1 MKSNGDTKYLS
12 VDNSPGENNNN
23 NSHMNLL
30 LYLEYLSNQ
39 NTNNANNSP
48 YENGGIKNKIHIEQL
63 LEEIGP
69 FLLTVDIDLLNIHF
83 IDYNLDINRFSELL
97 IFIIN
102 NSVINYNNNDAI
114 KQLNK
119 FFLESIKQGS
129 VYIEQIENIQHEIT
143 WDLNAIYNLFKNQIE
158 SFDKNKLLICFDNPK
173 LNINDKKKFDLF
185 CDILIK
191 FNLFGKN
198 EENIQSFYDEF
209 LFIKWKNIKNQI
221 ELLNLMITNKEIS
234 ENSKFCLNNY
244 QGQKI
249 SKDIDT
255 ELRAFTSTKNRYL
268 KDNWRIVKIVE
279 ILIIIS
285 KEFDNY
291 NQIKIIFDWAIRNIP
306 EIILMSLLTIKIDF
320 TQNPLMTDLIIET
333 ATPILFDKNPRIKL
347 INEIW
352 QLNKDIVI
360 YVLNNSWKNYPDLM
374 NLSSILDLANNII
387 KDSLLVLVHSKYHN
401 FSIHLGLLASKR
413 DYLFIEKWLKKN
425 VDEYKDDFVLCLI
438 NYLNIN
444 IVQPCKINK
453 DSGIELNETNKGNI
467 LEKAQLSQES
477 LSIILNILN
486 TYINNDNNI
495 GNKLSLNTKNQIAK
509 ISKILFDLY
518 DEIKERHSPT
528 EFDSKEQK
536 IKSKEIEEEVSKL
549 LRPMFEGKISPDN
562 VVNLL
567 IMYKKSNDK
576 RKVELFSC
584 LIHQLIYEYNYL
596 SNYPK
601 NKLKIFAELFGKII
615 NNKLFD
621 GVLETLALKYILD
634 SIKNDSDNLN
644 YFGITSL
651 KEIINNISSW
661 PKFVI
666 KLLNI
671 DKFKQQNNNLYM
683 LILSE
688 NEKIQ
693 KRFIFEKSKNN
704 EKQNGFVPS
713 TKSEHK
719 SSDIDLERKTLNTNT
734 NSYTMNALSDIK
746 EKEVENNIQENVDNL
761 KYKLSG
767 SPKSFI
773 SNENQNMIN
782 NNIIIN
788 NSIENIALIEKI
800 TFNSKN
806 ILENNNQTN
815 IIETASEINKLITND
830 ELSIKIFGYIIL
842 TTQIIQTKNL
852 TYFNELFNIINNQ
865 LLNKYIYKYTIKYI
879 QILLKIK
886 SLYIEEKPFNFLK
899 NLGTWLGYITIHK
912 NKPVLVKD
920 IDFRELITNSFKN
933 GQLITTIPF
942 ICKVF
947 AFVAKSKIFNANNP
961 WINSILCLLKEIY
974 FMQALNQLIKKE
986 IQNLFEFIKVDINAL
1001 KINITYLNKINL
1013 ADKEE
1018 RKLDFPSHHELYI
1031 NIDKNKLEKKVE
1043 KLNNFITNLLS
1054 ILNNEKNSFSNY
1066 FLIQNLEIFDTYTTN
1081 KINEIIYSNLDAEKK
1096 NSETRKDIVIFLSN
1110 LLYQSILDTLPKM
1123 SELYLNKPITSSIS
1137 IVSQDLY
1144 YDLNINK
1151 YKTAVNNVL
1160 IGLLSSFSLISFHYM
1175 LKSNLV
1181 INLELCVKSH
1191 NVSREKIAYIKEL
1204 PNSEY
1209 INIGSDEI
1217 LKYITNEAQRK
1228 LYLNPQFLTEI
1239 EKRNKFNSLK
1249 QKTPNGNGIIYLN
1262 KNNDDYFMA
1271 KIWNKL
1277 PEKIRPNKDGIT
1289 PAQFKIYESFQTNQ
1303 KVVNMYNEE
1312 GKICNFLNV
1321 VFRILKEA
1329 LSKNLEGNNSIKES
1343 RIKNYESCMKEIMNK
1358 FNLYKFDLRFNSS
1371 DEDLQNYLNFLKL
1384 LINDNKT
1391 DKIDIINKMAMKT
1404 LDFVIISTKMNNLL
1418 LLNIYIFIL
1427 RGWTKLNDDLK
1438 NQITKKIFEYDFN
1451 IDIFT
1456 LFKFE
1461 LHLYLFK
1468 QKLINVDLYENY
1480 LINLLKRSSVI
1491 NYTIHYLLNNL
1502 LSSNYINVL
1511 YNKNS
1516 FKKIDKFL
1524 HRNKINENY
1533 YLLFNNKTSILM
1545 SMALNYNSLYK
1556 TEFDSSD
1563 KSLTENNNS
1572 LDITDKKDLYNLY
1585 LFDYINI
1592 TKFLNDFIFN
1602 KEKKIFEENNI
1613 QNMLPEKEIYNCI
1626 KYIWKICMNNTS
1638 DSIFKKYSYL
1648 FYPEKLSIFIFYLI
1662 EYKNIPFIKVLDIII
1677 QCFHNDYVQN
1687 NTNFNQKKYHKF
1699 FLNLIYLITNAQTY
1713 NNNAQENI
1721 INDLIL
1727 ISDTFKILSPKNYPG
1742 FALAWLDLISY
1753 YHFINYFLDTNLIK
1767 ENSYKYEKYLSLLIE
1782 LLNYLN
1788 QIKTQIIKHYNYK
1801 FILDQIYKFFFLLC
1815 QTYPY
1820 FISAYYYLLINCL
1833 SLSLNQEDE
1842 ETNLFLQ
1849 LKNIILSTS
1858 IDNKFF
1864 FKENYLT
1871 KQILKDN
1878 YITNKIIY
1886 LLTDSFDNEKQNKED
1901 IQLKTLVDK
1910 YIEEGND
1917 DNNIL
1922 DDILELFDSIKNEK
1936 ELNSVYNGL
1945 ALYLFYYQK
1954 NNTQNK
1960 NKFTK
1965 KIFYNFYLFLL
1976 CNLNEIHKKHLI
1988 DSILNSLILP
1998 NLSIVDFS
2006 SLFQDLLLNIE
2017 NEDIENQLIINLLE
2031 RSLYKPIPSRIKNII
2046 KSLLKNDKFKN
2057 MENNYL
2063 KSNAEI
2069 EYHLAKFRE

>member
-1 MKSNGDTKYLS
+1 MKSNGDTKHLLS
-12 VDNSPGENNNN
+12 NDSPSENNNIN
-23 NSHMNLL
+23 NSHPNLL
-30 LYLEYLSNQ
+30 LYLKYLSNQ
-39 NTNNANNSP
+39 NTDNSP
-48 YENGGIKNKIHIEQL
+48 YENGGVKSKIFIEQL
-63 LEEIGP
+63 LSEIGP

-83 IDYNLDINRFSELL
+83 IDYNLDINRFSEFL
-97 IFIIN
+97 IYIIN
-102 NSVINYNNNDAI
+102 NPEINYSNNGDI
-114 KQLNK
+114 KELNK
-119 FFLESIKQGS
+119 FFLESIKQGDT
-129 VYIEQIENIQHEIT
+129 YIEKIENIQGDIT
-143 WDLNAIYNLFKNQIE
+143 WDINAIYNLFKNQID
-158 SFDKNKLLICFDNPK
+158 SFDKNKLLISFDNPNF
-173 LNINDKKKFDLF
+173 NINNRKKFDFF
-185 CDILIK
+185 CNILTK
-191 FNLFGKN
+191 FNFFGNN
-198 EENIQSFYDEF
+198 EVNIQSFYDEF
-209 LFIKWKNIKNQI
+209 LFIKWKNVKNQI

-234 ENSKFCLNNY
+234 ESSKFCLNNY

-279 ILIIIS
+279 ILILIS

-291 NQIKIIFDWAIRNIP
+291 NQIKILFDWAIRNIP

-320 TQNPLMTDLIIET
+320 TQNPLMNDLIIEIS
-333 ATPILFDKNPRIKL
+333 TPILFDKNPRIKL

-360 YVLNNSWKNYPDLM
+360 YILNNSWKNYPDLM

-387 KDSLLVLVHSKYHN
+387 KDSLLLLVNSKYHN

-413 DYLFIEKWLKKN
+413 DYLHIEKWLKKN
-425 VDEYKDDFVLCLI
+425 IDEYKDDFVICLI

-444 IVQPCKINK
+444 IVQPCKINR
-453 DSGIELNETNKGNI
+453 DSGIELNEANKGNI

-477 LSIILNILN
+477 LCIILNTLN
-486 TYINNDNNI
+486 KFINNDNNI
-495 GNKLSLNTKNQIAK
+495 GNKLSLNTKNQIVK
-509 ISKILFDLY
+509 ISKIIFDIY
-518 DEIKERHSPT
+518 DEIE
-528 EFDSKEQK
+528 DQQ
-536 IKSKEIEEEVSKL
+536 INSKEIEEEISQL
-549 LRPMFEGKISPDN
+549 LRSMFDGKILPVN

-567 IMYKKSNDK
+567 IVYKNSNNK
-576 RKVELFSC
+576 RNIELFSC
-584 LIHQLIYEYNYL
+584 LIQQLIYEYKYL
-596 SNYPK
+596 NKYPK
-601 NKLKIFAELFGKII
+601 NKLKLFAELFGKII
-615 NNKLFD
+615 NNKLFE
-621 GVLETLALKYILD
+621 GVIETLALNYILEG
-634 SIKNDSDNLN
+634 IKSDSDKLN
-644 YFGITSL
+644 YFGIISL
-651 KEIINNISSW
+651 KEIISNISAW
-661 PKFVI
+661 PKFVK

-671 DKFKQQNNNLYM
+671 EKFKQQNKNLYM
-683 LILSE
+683 TILAE

-693 KRFIFEKSKNN
+693 KRYIFEKSENN

-719 SSDIDLERKTLNTNT
+719 SSDFDLERKTLNTNA
-734 NSYTMNALSDIK
+734 SYTLNELSDIK

-773 SNENQNMIN
+773 SNENQNIINN

-815 IIETASEINKLITND
+815 IIETASEINKLIAND
-830 ELSIKIFGYIIL
+830 EINIKIFGYITV
-842 TTQIIQTKNL
+842 TTQIIQSKNL

-865 LLNKYIYKYTIKYI
+865 LLNKYVLKYTIKYI

-886 SLYIEEKPFNFLK
+886 SLYIEEKAFNFLK
-899 NLGTWLGYITIHK
+899 NLGTWLGYITIYK
-912 NKPVLVKD
+912 NKPILAKD

-947 AFVAKSKIFNANNP
+947 AFISKSKIFNSNNP

-974 FMQALNQLIKKE
+974 FMHALNQAIKKK
-986 IQNLFEFIKVDINAL
+986 IQDFFEFIKIDINSL
-1001 KINITYLNKINL
+1001 KINITYLNKINFV
-1013 ADKEE
+1013 DKEE
-1018 RKLDFPSHHELYI
+1018 RKLDFPSHNESYI

-1043 KLNNFITNLLS
+1043 KLTNFISNLLS
-1054 ILNNEKNSFSNY
+1054 ILNNNKNSFSNY
-1066 FLIQNLEIFDTYTTN
+1066 FLIQNLEIFDINTTN
-1081 KINEIIYSNLDAEKK
+1081 KINEILYSNLDAEKK
-1096 NSETRKDIVIFLSN
+1096 NSETRKDMVIFLTN

-1123 SELYLNKPITSSIS
+1123 IEVYFNKPISASIS

-1144 YDLNINK
+1144 YDLDLNR

-1160 IGLLSSFSLISFHYM
+1160 IGLLSSFSLISFHDM
-1175 LKSNLV
+1175 LKRNIGVNLD
-1181 INLELCVKSH
+1181 ICVKSH
-1191 NVSREKIAYIKEL
+1191 KVSKEKIAYIKEL

-1217 LKYITNEAQRK
+1217 LKYITKEAQNK
-1228 LYLNPQFLTEI
+1228 LYLNPQFLTELD
-1239 EKRNKFNSLK
+1239 KRTNPNSLK
-1249 QKTPNGNGIIYLN
+1249 QKTNNGNGIICLN
-1262 KNNDDYFMA
+1262 KGIDNYMA
-1271 KIWNKL
+1271 RMWNKL
-1277 PEKIRPNKDGIT
+1277 PDKIRPNKEGVT
-1289 PAQFKIYESFQTNQ
+1289 PDQFKIYESFQTNH
-1303 KVVNMYNEE
+1303 KVLKMYNED
-1312 GKICNFLNV
+1312 GKISSFLNI
-1321 VFRILKEA
+1321 VFRLLKEVMD
-1329 LSKNLEGNNSIKES
+1329 KTWEGNNSIKES
-1343 RIKNYESCMKEIMNK
+1343 RTKNYESCMKEIINK

-1371 DEDLQNYLNFLKL
+1371 DEDLQNYLGFLKM
-1384 LINDNKT
+1384 IITDSKV

-1404 LDFVIISTKMNNLL
+1404 LDFVIIATKMNNLL

-1480 LINLLKRSSVI
+1480 IINLLEQSSAINIVI
-1491 NYTIHYLLNNL
+1491 HNLLNNL
-1502 LSSNYINVL
+1502 LNSNYINAL

-1516 FKKIDKFL
+1516 FKKLDKFL
-1524 HRNKINENY
+1524 HKNKINENY
-1533 YLLFNNKTSILM
+1533 YLLFNNKKSILM

-1556 TEFDSSD
+1556 TEFELID
-1563 KSLTENNNS
+1563 KSNTENDS
-1572 LDITDKKDLYNLY
+1572 LDMTDKKDLYNLY

-1592 TKFLNDFIFN
+1592 TKYLNDFIFN
-1602 KEKKIFEENNI
+1602 NEKKIFEENNI

-1638 DSIFKKYSYL
+1638 DSTFKKYSYL

-1662 EYKNIPFIKVLDIII
+1662 KYKNIPFINVLDIII

-1687 NTNFNQKKYHKF
+1687 NTNFNQKKYYKF
-1699 FLNLIYLITNAQTY
+1699 FLNLIYLITNQTY
-1713 NNNAQENI
+1713 NNNTQENM

-1727 ISDTFKILSPKNYPG
+1727 ICDTFKVLSPKNYPG
-1742 FALAWLDLISY
+1742 FALAWPDLISY
-1753 YHFINYFLDTNLIK
+1753 NHFINNFLDTNLIK
-1767 ENSYKYEKYLSLLIE
+1767 ENSLKYEKYLSLLIE

-1788 QIKTQIIKHYNYK
+1788 QIKTQIIKHYNFK
-1801 FILDQIYKFFFLLC
+1801 FILDQIFKYFFLLC
-1815 QTYPY
+1815 HTYPN
-1820 FISAYYYLLINCL
+1820 FISSYYYLLINCL
-1833 SLSLNQEDE
+1833 SLSMNQEDE

-1858 IDNKFF
+1858 IDNKIFL
-1864 FKENYLT
+1864 KENYLT
-1871 KQILKDN
+1871 KQVLKDN
-1878 YITNKIIY
+1878 HISNKIIY
-1886 LLTDSFDNEKQNKED
+1886 LLTGSLDDEKQNKED
-1901 IQLKTLVDK
+1901 LQLKSLVDK

-1922 DDILELFDSIKNEK
+1922 DDILEIFDSIKNEI

-1945 ALYLFYYQK
+1945 ALYLFYYQM
-1954 NNTQNK
+1954 NNTQHK
-1960 NKFTK
+1960 DKFTK

-1998 NLSIVDFS
+1998 TSSIVDFA

-2017 NEDIENQLIINLLE
+2017 NEDIEKQLIINLLE
-2031 RSLYKPIPSRIKNII
+2031 RSLYEPIPLDIKNII

-2069 EYHLAKFRE
+2069 EYHLTKFRE

>member
-1 MKSNGDTKYLS
+1 MKSNGDTKNLLAN
-12 VDNSPGENNNN
+12 NSPSENNNIN
-23 NSHMNLL
+23 NNHPNLL
-30 LYLEYLSNQ
+30 LYLKYLSNQ
-39 NTNNANNSP
+39 NTNNSP
-48 YENGGIKNKIHIEQL
+48 YENGGVKNKIPIEQL
-63 LEEIGP
+63 LSEIGP
-69 FLLTVDIDLLNIHF
+69 FLLTVNIDLLNIHF
-83 IDYNLDINRFSELL
+83 IDYNLDINRFSEFL
-97 IFIIN
+97 IYIIN
-102 NSVINYNNNDAI
+102 NPEINYSNNDNI

-119 FFLESIKQGS
+119 FFLESIKQGGT
-129 VYIEQIENIQHEIT
+129 YIEQIDKNQDVIAWDINI
-143 WDLNAIYNLFKNQIE
+143 IYNLFKNQID
-158 SFDKNKLLICFDNPK
+158 SFDKNKLLLSFDNPK
-173 LNINDKKKFDLF
+173 FIINDKKKFDFF
-185 CDILIK
+185 CDILTK
-191 FNLFGKN
+191 LNFFGKS
-198 EENIQSFYDEF
+198 EENFQLFYDEF
-209 LFIKWKNIKNQI
+209 LFIKWKNVKNQI

-320 TQNPLMTDLIIET
+320 TKNTLMNDLIIEL

-352 QLNKDIVI
+352 QLNKDIII

-387 KDSLLVLVHSKYHN
+387 KDSLLILVNSKYHD

-413 DYLFIEKWLKKN
+413 DYLYIEKWLKKN
-425 VDEYKDDFVLCLI
+425 IDEYKDDFVLCLI

-453 DSGIELNETNKGNI
+453 DSGIELDETNKGNI

-477 LSIILNILN
+477 LCIILNTLN
-486 TYINNDNNI
+486 SFINNENNNI
-495 GNKLSLNTKNQIAK
+495 GNKLSINTKNQIVK
-509 ISKILFDLY
+509 ISKIIFVIY
-518 DEIKERHSPT
+518 DEIQDKQINSN
-528 EFDSKEQK
+528 
-536 IKSKEIEEEVSKL
+536 EIEEEINKL
-549 LRPMFEGKISPDN
+549 LCSMFNGEILPDN

-567 IMYKKSNDK
+567 IMYKKSNNK
-576 RKVELFSC
+576 RNIELFSC
-584 LIHQLIYEYNYL
+584 LISQVIQEYKYL
-596 SNYPK
+596 NNFKKNQK
-601 NKLKIFAELFGKII
+601 NKLKLFSELFGKLIY
-615 NNKLFD
+615 NKLFE
-621 GVLETLALKYILD
+621 GVLETVALKYILESIQSD
-634 SIKNDSDNLN
+634 SENLN

-651 KEIINNISSW
+651 KEIINIISSW
-661 PKFVI
+661 PKFVK

-671 DKFKQQNNNLYM
+671 DKFKQQNKNLYM
-683 LILSE
+683 TILTE

-693 KRFIFEKSKNN
+693 KRYIFEKSENN

-719 SSDIDLERKTLNTNT
+719 SSDIDLERKTLNTNA
-734 NSYTMNALSDIK
+734 SYTMNALSDVK
-746 EKEVENNIQENVDNL
+746 EKEIENNIQENVDKL

-773 SNENQNMIN
+773 SIENQNIIN

-830 ELSIKIFGYIIL
+830 EMSIKIFSYIIV
-842 TTQIIQTKNL
+842 TTQIIQSKNL

-865 LLNKYIYKYTIKYI
+865 LLNKYILKYTIKYI

-886 SLYIEEKPFNFLK
+886 SLYIEEKAFNFLK
-899 NLGTWLGYITIHK
+899 NLGTWLGYITIYK
-912 NKPVLVKD
+912 NKPILAKD
-920 IDFRELITNSFKN
+920 IDFRELITNSLKN
-933 GQLITTIPF
+933 GQLFTTIPF

-947 AFVAKSKIFNANNP
+947 AFVSKSKIFNLNNP
-961 WINSILCLLKEIY
+961 WINAILCLLKEIY
-974 FMQALNQLIKKE
+974 FMHSLNQVIKIE
-986 IQNLFEFIKVDINAL
+986 IQNFFEFIKIDINAL

-1018 RKLDFPSHHELYI
+1018 RNLDFPSHHESYL

-1043 KLNNFITNLLS
+1043 KLTNFISNLLS
-1054 ILNNEKNSFSNY
+1054 ILYNSKNSFSNY
-1066 FLIQNLEIFDTYTTN
+1066 FLIQNLEIFDINTTN
-1081 KINEIIYSNLDAEKK
+1081 KINEILYSNLDVEKK
-1096 NSETRKDIVIFLSN
+1096 NSEIRKDMVVFLTN
-1110 LLYQSILDTLPKM
+1110 LLYQSIYDTLPKM
-1123 SELYLNKPITSSIS
+1123 IELYFNRPISASIS

-1144 YDLNINK
+1144 YDVNIDK

-1160 IGLLSSFSLISFHYM
+1160 IGLLSSFSLISFHDM
-1175 LKSNLV
+1175 LKSKIGVNLD
-1181 INLELCVKSH
+1181 IYVKSH
-1191 NVSREKIAYIKEL
+1191 NVSKEKIAYIKEL

-1217 LKYITNEAQRK
+1217 LKYITKEAQNK

-1239 EKRNKFNSLK
+1239 DKRTKLNSLK
-1249 QKTPNGNGIIYLN
+1249 QKTTNGNGIFYLN
-1262 KNNDDYFMA
+1262 KNNDNYMA

-1277 PEKIRPNKDGIT
+1277 PDKIRPNKEGVT
-1289 PAQFKIYESFQTNQ
+1289 PSQFKIYESFQTNHRVL
-1303 KVVNMYNEE
+1303 KMYNED
-1312 GKICNFLNV
+1312 GKICSFLNI
-1321 VFRILKEA
+1321 VFRLLKEA
-1329 LSKNLEGNNSIKES
+1329 MDKTWEGNNSIKES
-1343 RIKNYESCMKEIMNK
+1343 RTKNYESCMKEIINK
-1358 FNLYKFDLRFNSS
+1358 FNLYKFDLRFNLS
-1371 DEDLQNYLNFLKL
+1371 DEDLQNYLVFLKK
-1384 LINDNKT
+1384 IITNSKV

-1404 LDFVIISTKMNNLL
+1404 LDFVIIETKMNNLL

-1438 NQITKKIFEYDFN
+1438 NQITKKIFEFDFN

-1461 LHLYLFK
+1461 LHFYLFK

-1480 LINLLKRSSVI
+1480 IINILKRSSVI
-1491 NYTIHYLLNNL
+1491 NITIHNLLNNL
-1502 LSSNYINVL
+1502 LSGNYINVL

-1516 FKKIDKFL
+1516 FKKLDKFL
-1524 HRNKINENY
+1524 HKNKINENY
-1533 YLLFNNKTSILM
+1533 YLLFNSKTSSLM

-1556 TEFDSSD
+1556 TEFESND
-1563 KSLTENNNS
+1563 KSIAENNN
-1572 LDITDKKDLYNLY
+1572 LDMTDKKDLYNLY

-1592 TKFLNDFIFN
+1592 TKFLNNFIFN
-1602 KEKKIFEENNI
+1602 NEKKNFEENNI

-1626 KYIWKICMNNTS
+1626 KYIWKICMSNTS

-1662 EYKNIPFIKVLDIII
+1662 KYKNIPFIKVIDIII

-1687 NTNFNQKKYHKF
+1687 NTNFNQKKYYKF
-1699 FLNLIYLITNAQTY
+1699 FLNLIYLITNVQTY
-1713 NNNAQENI
+1713 DDNAQENI

-1727 ISDTFKILSPKNYPG
+1727 ICDTFKVLSPKNYPG
-1742 FALAWLDLISY
+1742 FAMAWLDLISY
-1753 YHFINYFLDTNLIK
+1753 YHFITNFLDEKLIK
-1767 ENSYKYEKYLSLLIE
+1767 DKSYKYEKYLSLLIE

-1788 QIKTQIIKHYNYK
+1788 QIRVQIIKHYNYK
-1801 FILDQIYKFFFLLC
+1801 FILDQIFKYFFLLC
-1815 QTYPY
+1815 HTYPY
-1820 FISAYYYLLINCL
+1820 FISAYHYLLINCL
-1833 SLSLNQEDE
+1833 SLSMNQEDE
-1842 ETNLFLQ
+1842 EANLFLQ

-1858 IDNKFF
+1858 IDNKIL

-1871 KQILKDN
+1871 KQVLKDN
-1878 YITNKIIY
+1878 LVPNKIIY
-1886 LLTDSFDNEKQNKED
+1886 LLTDSLNEEKQNKED
-1901 IQLKTLVDK
+1901 LQLKILVDK

-1922 DDILELFDSIKNEK
+1922 DDILEIFDSIKNEI

-1945 ALYLFYYQK
+1945 ALFMFYYQM
-1954 NNTQNK
+1954 NNTQHK

-1988 DSILNSLILP
+1988 DSILNSIILP
-1998 NLSIVDFS
+1998 NSSIVDFA

-2017 NEDIENQLIINLLE
+2017 NEDIEKQLIINLLE
-2031 RSLYKPIPSRIKNII
+2031 RSLYEPIPLGIKNII

-2057 MENNYL
+2057 MENSYI

-2069 EYHLAKFRE
+2069 VYLFAKFRE